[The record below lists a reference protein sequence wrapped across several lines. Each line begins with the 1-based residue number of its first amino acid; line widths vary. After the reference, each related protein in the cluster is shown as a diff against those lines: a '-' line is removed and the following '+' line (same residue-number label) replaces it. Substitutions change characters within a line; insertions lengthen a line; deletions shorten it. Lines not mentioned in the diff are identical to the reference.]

1 MLTRSWDSWRT
12 TTTLIEP
19 RRHCS
24 AFSLSRSALSSHQ
37 LQHAH
42 PLRILAVAAQVNPP
56 GAAAPDELP
65 RPPQT
70 AGQHFVH
77 DEVEPDL
84 PSDVRAVPIR
94 PGERERDA
102 IPVRRAAPRAP
113 DRFGRAG
120 EVSRAA
126 HPQAAGLLSLGDHEI

>member
-1 MLTRSWDSWRT
+1 MLTRSWGSCKT
-12 TTTLIEP
+12 ITTLMRPMNQMRNGECGMRNLQERWFAL
-19 RRHCS
+19 RRLRLHS
-24 AFSLSRSALSSHQ
+24 AFHIPHSAFVSSHQ

-77 DEVEPDL
+77 DEVEADL
-84 PSDVRAVPIR
+84 PADVRAVPIR

-102 IPVRRAAPRAP
+102 IPVRRPAPR
-113 DRFGRAG
+113 
-120 EVSRAA
+120 
-126 HPQAAGLLSLGDHEI
+126 